1 MRLTTLA
8 MFGAGYLVG
17 TRAGRE
23 RYEQIVIA
31 AEKASKRLE
40 DFSARRLEDFSA
52 RHRMDSPDGGR
63 DPGRREP
70 AF

>member
-1 MRLTTLA
+1 VRLTTLA
-8 MFGAGYLVG
+8 MFGAGYVVG

-40 DFSARRLEDFSA
+40 DFSAR
-52 RHRMDSPDGGR
+52 HRMDSPDGGR

-70 AF
+70 GF